1 MDIETFM
8 SIYSHPVKQGPRPRD
23 GGRVTH
29 QSLERAMHVLEVVAS
44 SGGQTSLA
52 EIARRTG
59 LHRSTTHHL
68 LQTLVGLGY
77 LRQDPSS
84 RAYELAAK
92 LFQLTGR
99 TWTPEQLGEIA
110 EPFLAELT
118 RLSGE
123 GSSLAAYRGGV
134 VKIVAKREAEGPVRV
149 VQDVGADRPIHAT
162 AVGKAILAFLPA
174 PEIDGLVARTTLARF
189 TPKTI
194 VTRAALQVE
203 LARIRENGCALD
215 DEEHNEG
222 IRCIAAPVFA
232 YTGQVVASLCA
243 VGPKSRMTRQKLRAL
258 RAPLFALARKLSERL
273 DWRADEKRERVA

>member
-1 MDIETFM
+1 M
-8 SIYSHPVKQGPRPRD
+8 YSHPVKQLLPRD

-29 QSLERAMHVLEVVAS
+29 QSLGRGMRVVETVAS
-44 SGGQTSLA
+44 AGGPTSLA
-52 EIARRTG
+52 EISRRTG

-77 LRQDPSS
+77 LRQDPST

-118 RLSGE
+118 RTSGE
-123 GSSLAAYRGGV
+123 GSSLAAYRSGI

-174 PEIDGLVARTTLARF
+174 PELDGLLTRTPLARF

-194 VTRAALQVE
+194 VTRGALQAE
-203 LARIRENGCALD
+203 LAHIRESGCAID

-273 DWRADEKRERVA
+273 DWRADEKRNRVA